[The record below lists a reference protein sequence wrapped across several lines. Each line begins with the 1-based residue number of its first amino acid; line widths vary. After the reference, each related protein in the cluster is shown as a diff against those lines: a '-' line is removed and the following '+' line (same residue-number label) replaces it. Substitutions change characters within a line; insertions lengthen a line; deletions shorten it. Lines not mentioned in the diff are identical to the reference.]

1 VIVTHQDTVIL
12 NCYYRNLGETVHM
25 KIVTDRQ
32 RRVTEVVV
40 GDDFA
45 NLSADTRSLIKKELK
60 EDLKIKKFN
69 VPNFLDFKAGS
80 IIRLKIEQEQDI
92 ENTY

>member
-1 VIVTHQDTVIL
+1 MIVTYQDTVVL
-12 NCYYRNLGETVHM
+12 NCYYRNLGETIHM

-45 NLSADTRSLIKKELK
+45 DLSADIRYSITKELK
-60 EDLKIKKFN
+60 EEIKIKKFN
-69 VPNFLDFKAGS
+69 VPNFLDFKSGS